1 MLGLL
6 ADDERENQGGLDMQE
21 ELFSL
26 VDEAIS
32 LEKKM
37 KKDKKTLDQLK
48 AKLTNAAYE
57 EMDNKNLKFMQIFGL
72 YGSFNVVHKEK
83 LDIDN
88 FNRLVEVL
96 GEIAKAKITRKEE
109 IKYETESRFKEA
121 LIALC
126 NDDYSDEISIE
137 QVLEVLELDDKAIK
151 AVKKKLKGDYLRDK
165 KVLESVG
172 VLGDCEE
179 ELHYIRLYKNFELV
193 DRFFGELTDEQI
205 AQIKKA
211 VFIEAGIS
219 VGLEYEGRR

>member
-1 MLGLL
+1 
-6 ADDERENQGGLDMQE
+6 MQE

>member
-1 MLGLL
+1 
-6 ADDERENQGGLDMQE
+6 MQE

-37 KKDKKTLDQLK
+37 KEDKKTLDQIK

-72 YGSFNVVHKEK
+72 YGSFNMVYKEK
-83 LDIDN
+83 LEIDN

-109 IKYETESRFKEA
+109 IKYEAESRFKAA

-165 KVLESVG
+165 KVLENVG

-179 ELHYIRLYKNFELV
+179 ELHYIRLYKNYELV

-205 AQIKKA
+205 AQVKKA
-211 VFIEAGIS
+211 VFIEDGIS